1 MEKKTQQCTKKKIPK
16 EIHMFF
22 IFFRISWPQYMIKSV
37 RNFFLPFQDHVKNVI
52 DSNERNLQHCNFFLL
67 SVLFWFYLNFCVAL
81 KVWRLFALLFL
92 SINFELT
99 KWERV
104 NEALHVVVVAAVFFF
119 YYWGMCQTGKSGPK
133 CLPMLQKRNKHCC
146 WPFYILRM
154 NVHILRRVKQ
164 YKTFNRIKC
173 LWIEKNPSRH
183 TFNGNLFKMGQIS
196 RASKNGIMNSFQS
209 RYHRTVTALIPFST
223 CFSY

>member
-1 MEKKTQQCTKKKIPK
+1 MEKKTQQCTKKKFRKKFTCFSFSFAFLDHNIWLRVYA
-16 EIHMFF
+16 
-22 IFFRISWPQYMIKSV
+22 IFSSV
-37 RNFFLPFQDHVKNVI
+37 SRPCEECYWFKWKKFTA
-52 DSNERNLQHCNFFLL
+52 LQFFLL

-104 NEALHVVVVAAVFFF
+104 NEALHVVVVAVFFF

-164 YKTFNRIKC
+164 YKTFNRKKC
-173 LWIEKNPSRH
+173 LWNEKNPSRH